1 MEYLVS
7 DGDVKNILTELKN
20 KIEKLKEQENWRKDQ
35 LKKME
40 EEKNNKEEPKEKDDD
55 ILSRISKQSGAQSIS
70 SQKTAERVQ
79 EL

>member
-1 MEYLVS
+1 
-7 DGDVKNILTELKN
+7 
-20 KIEKLKEQENWRKDQ
+20 
-35 LKKME
+35 ME